1 MIKVNLGGCASFVK
15 DEDYKEYVGKALEAF
30 DVLANESGAG
40 NDFLGWKR
48 LPSET
53 PEALIAECEAV
64 RDNWK
69 AKGVNLVVVIGIGGS
84 YLGARCA
91 IEALSHN
98 FAKQLSGAKEA
109 PEVVFAGNNL
119 SEEYLAELMD
129 LVAERNVAT
138 VVISKSGTTTEP
150 AVAFRIVKEHIEKN
164 YTDASERIVAITDAH
179 KGALKTLS
187 TQEAPEVVF
196 AGNNLSEEY
205 LAELMDL
212 VAERNV
218 ATVVISKSGT
228 TTEPAVAFRI
238 VKEHIEK
245 NYTDASE
252 RIVAITDAHKG
263 ALKTLSTQEGYK
275 TFVVPDNV
283 GGRFSVLTPVGL
295 LPIVLAGFDVREML
309 AGAAE
314 MEKALAVKGEE
325 NPAVQYAAM
334 RNLLYSKLGKKV
346 EILVA
351 YNPKFQ
357 YLGEWWKQLYGES
370 EGKDLKGIFPASVN
384 FTTDLHSMGQFIQD
398 GDRVVFETVVNI
410 EKSNREVIIGSD
422 EQNLDQL
429 NYLAGQH
436 VEHCNAMAQLGT
448 KLAHID
454 GGVPQLEVS
463 IEKINA
469 FNLGGLFYFFEYACG
484 VSAYVLGVNPF
495 NQPGVEAYK
504 KNMFAL
510 LGKPG
515 YEEQGKALQ
524 ARL

>member
-1 MIKVNLGGCASFVK
+1 MVKVNTGGCTSFVK
-15 DEDYKEYVGKALEAF
+15 EEVYRKYLEKALNAF
-30 DVLANESGAG
+30 DVLESGTGAG
-40 NDFLGWKR
+40 NDFLGWKHI
-48 LPSET
+48 PSET
-53 PEALIAECEAV
+53 PESMVADCEAI

-69 AKGVNLVVVIGIGGS
+69 AKGVDLVVTIGIGGS

-98 FAKQLSGAKEA
+98 FSRQLGSGKEV

-129 LVAERNVAT
+129 LVKERNAAC

-150 AVAFRIVKEHIEKN
+150 AVAFRIVKEHIEKE
-164 YTDASERIVAITDAH
+164 YSDASERIVAITDAR
-179 KGALKTLS
+179 KGALKTL
-187 TQEAPEVVF
+187 A
-196 AGNNLSEEY
+196 
-205 LAELMDL
+205 
-212 VAERNV
+212 
-218 ATVVISKSGT
+218 
-228 TTEPAVAFRI
+228 
-238 VKEHIEK
+238 
-245 NYTDASE
+245 
-252 RIVAITDAHKG
+252 
-263 ALKTLSTQEGYK
+263 TQEGYK

-314 MEKALAVKGEE
+314 MEKTLAVKSEL

-334 RNLLYSKLGKKV
+334 RNLLYTELGKKV

-370 EGKDLKGIFPASVN
+370 EGKNLKGIFPASVN
-384 FTTDLHSMGQFIQD
+384 FTTDLHSMGQYIQD
-398 GDRVVFETVVNI
+398 GDRILFETVVNI
-410 EKSNREVIIGSD
+410 EKSNRSIVIGSD
-422 EQNLDQL
+422 SQNLDQL
-429 NYLAGQH
+429 NYLAGKH

-463 IEKINA
+463 IEKIDA
-469 FNLGGLFYFFEYACG
+469 RNLGGLFYFFEFACG

-510 LGKPG
+510 LEKPG
-515 YEEQGKALQ
+515 FEEQTKAIKS
-524 ARL
+524 RL